1 MVATYSPQGF
11 IVVLAVNDESSLELG
26 ERLLHFINLLE
37 GKEKSVILVANKAD
51 LVKTRVIKPC
61 GKLKIIELFS
71 KSCLLVV
78 KELAKKFNVKCFE
91 TSTGNY
97 HLQTKE
103 IFYKLL
109 VGINHNK
116 DELLVELTLQMKQKR
131 LERFK
136 RRRSSIRM
144 VR

>member
-78 KELAKKFNVKCFE
+78 KELAKKFNVKYFE
-91 TSTGNY
+91 TSTG
-97 HLQTKE
+97 
-103 IFYKLL
+103 
-109 VGINHNK
+109 INHNI